1 MQWIFV
7 EHTDT
12 LISASQINTICAS
25 RVEDENARR
34 AQGDYNVGLI
44 ELIHYGINA
53 IPEDTN
59 WRVDINHRDGCH
71 TWIDKITRYK
81 ANSKVR
87 EIVRT
92 IAETNDNIVLTKDG
106 SVSSFQCLYGG
117 DQPNESAKNPT
128 TAQSQKPV
136 AKKGKSEP
144 LKEEVL

>member
-25 RVEDENARR
+25 RVEDENAPR
-34 AQGDYNVGLI
+34 AQGGNSVGRI

-53 IPEDTN
+53 IPEDSN
-59 WRVDINHRDGCH
+59 WRVDINHRDGCY

-87 EIVRT
+87 EIVRA
-92 IAETNDNIVLTKDG
+92 IAETNDNIVLAKDG

-117 DQPNESAKNPT
+117 DQPNESTKNPT
-128 TAQSQKPV
+128 TAQSQKP
-136 AKKGKSEP
+136 AASISQ
-144 LKEEVL
+144 KEHLR